1 MEGSGEWGAKNPR
14 SLARVG
20 AYFLLSED
28 LNPIEFMDF
37 I

>member
-1 MEGSGEWGAKNPR
+1 MNGGAKNPR
-14 SLARVG
+14 SLTRVG
-20 AYFLLSED
+20 VYFLLSED